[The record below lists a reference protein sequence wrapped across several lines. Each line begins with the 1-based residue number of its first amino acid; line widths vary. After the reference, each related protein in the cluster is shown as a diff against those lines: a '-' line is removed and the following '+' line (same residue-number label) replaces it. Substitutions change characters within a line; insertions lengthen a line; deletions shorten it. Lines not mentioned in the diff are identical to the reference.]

1 MTNQPFPLP
10 DGGTVYGVV
19 LNTKTELAR
28 LGDSLSAAPYKAPP
42 KAPVL
47 YIKPRNTRN
56 RHGGLVT
63 VPAAT
68 PMLEVNATLA
78 VLIGRPATR
87 VAPEL
92 ALDHVAGYT
101 LAIDVCEPHDSY
113 YRPAIRQRCR
123 DGFLPV
129 GPLVVPAAAI
139 TDPDALEIAVSVNGV
154 PAARWSTADLVR
166 PLATLIAD
174 VSGFMTLAAGDLL
187 LVGLAPDPALARAG
201 DKVTASIAG
210 IGELTVTLEGEI

>member
-19 LNTKTELAR
+19 LNTRKELAR
-28 LGDSLSAAPYKAPP
+28 LGDSLSAVPYKAPP

-63 VPAAT
+63 VPTGT
-68 PMLEVNATLA
+68 PSLEVNATLA
-78 VLIGRPATR
+78 VLIGKPATR
-87 VAPEL
+87 VTSDI

-101 LAIDVCEPHDSY
+101 LAIDVCEPHDLY

-129 GPLVVPAAAI
+129 GPFVVPAAAI
-139 TDPDALEIAVSVNGV
+139 TDPDALEITVSVNGA

-174 VSGFMTLAAGDLL
+174 VTSFMTLATGDLL
-187 LVGLAPDPALARAG
+187 LVGLAPDPAQAKPG
-201 DKVTASIAG
+201 DKVTAHIDG

>member
-1 MTNQPFPLP
+1 MTNEPFPLP

-19 LNTKTELAR
+19 LNTHAELAR

-63 VPAAT
+63 VPAST

-78 VLIGRPATR
+78 VLIGRPATG
-87 VAPEL
+87 VSPDV

-129 GPLVVPAAAI
+129 GPLVVPAATI
-139 TDPDALEIAVSVNGV
+139 TDPDALDITVSVNGV
-154 PAARWSTADLVR
+154 PAACWSTAGLVR

-174 VSGFMTLAAGDLL
+174 VTSFMTLKTGDLL
-187 LVGLAPDPALARAG
+187 LVGLDPNPAQAQAG
-201 DKVTASIAG
+201 DRVTAHIAG
-210 IGELTVTLEGEI
+210 IGELTITLEGEI